1 VIGELCSGISGL
13 LWRDVDSAEPRP
25 PLDRVAIAEA
35 AFRLLDEV
43 GLDGLSTRKLAAAL
57 GVKGPSLYWHFKN
70 MAELRDLMAEQLL
83 TEALPD
89 SDAFPEWRAWLAE
102 GARAYRRAA
111 LSHRDGARIL
121 AGARPTETRRTQ
133 RHAPNI
139 ARLQAEGFSEFDAR
153 NCFMVLARF
162 AMGFALAEQAGRGAT
177 DGSSAAFEM
186 GVAAMIDGLDKRRA

>member
-1 VIGELCSGISGL
+1 
-13 LWRDVDSAEPRP
+13 VDSAEARQ
-25 PLDRVAIAEA
+25 PLDRPALDRQAIVEA

-57 GVKGPSLYWHFKN
+57 GVKGPSLYWHFRN

-89 SDAFPEWRAWLAE
+89 SATFPAWRDWLAE

-121 AGARPTETRRTQ
+121 AGGRPTEARRTQ
-133 RHAPNI
+133 RHAPNV
-139 ARLQAEGFSEFDAR
+139 ARLQREGFSERDAR
-153 NCFMVLARF
+153 ACFLVLARF
-162 AMGFALAEQAGRGAT
+162 AMGFALAEQAGRGPT
-177 DGSSAAFEM
+177 DASAADFEL
-186 GVAAMIDGLDKRRA
+186 GVVAMIDGLDRRRA

>member
-1 VIGELCSGISGL
+1 MQAYFRPCYVGA
-13 LWRDVDSAEPRP
+13 VDSAEPRP
-25 PLDRVAIAEA
+25 PLDRVTIVEA

-70 MAELRDLMAEQLL
+70 MGALRDLMAEQLL
-83 TEALPD
+83 TETLPD
-89 SDAFPEWRAWLAE
+89 SNAFVDWRTWLAE

-111 LSHRDGARIL
+111 LSRRDGARVL
-121 AGARPTETRRTQ
+121 ASGRPTETRRTR

-139 ARLQAEGFSEFDAR
+139 ARLQQEGFSDIDAR
-153 NCFMVLARF
+153 DCFMVLARY

-177 DGSSAAFEM
+177 SGSTAAFEM
-186 GVAAMIDGLDKRRA
+186 GLAAMIVGLDKRRA